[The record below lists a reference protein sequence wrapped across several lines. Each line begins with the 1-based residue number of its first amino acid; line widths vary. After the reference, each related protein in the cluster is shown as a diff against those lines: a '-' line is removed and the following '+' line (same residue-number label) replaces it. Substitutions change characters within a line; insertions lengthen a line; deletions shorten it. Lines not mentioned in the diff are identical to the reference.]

1 MAGFF
6 RYLGRNPALTAGL
19 AIMLILIL
27 FAGIG
32 SLVVPL
38 DKAYPLAVKPNQPPS
53 REFPF
58 GTDAQGRDLL
68 AMVIRGTY
76 LTSRIGFIAGS
87 IGLGIGTVLGFV
99 AAYYGGILDTVIRWI
114 VDVLL
119 TVPGLLVLIV
129 IAATIKRGISVMG
142 MSLIVSCLAW
152 MGPTRTIR
160 SQVLSLRERAFV
172 RVAKLSGEGDL
183 RIIFQELMPNLLPF
197 LAASLVGSITGAVF
211 ASMGLEALGLGS
223 LREPTLGTTIYFA
236 MFYSAFVS
244 GMWWWFMAPVSI
256 IVLLFIGLFL
266 ISVGLD
272 ELANP
277 RARRTA

>member
-1 MAGFF
+1 MAGFLRYF
-6 RYLGRNPALTAGL
+6 RRNPALTAGL
-19 AIMLILIL
+19 AIFLALVL
-27 FAGIG
+27 FAGVG
-32 SLVVPL
+32 SLLVPSA
-38 DKAYPLAVKPNQPPS
+38 KAYPLAVKASQPPS
-53 REFPF
+53 REYPF

-87 IGLGIGTVLGFV
+87 IGLGIGTVLGFLS
-99 AAYYGGILDTVIRWI
+99 AYYGGVLDTIIRWV

-129 IAATIKRGISVMG
+129 ISATIKRGISVMG

-160 SQVLSLRERAFV
+160 AQVLSLRERAFV

-183 RIIFQELMPNLLPF
+183 RIIFEELMPNLLPF
-197 LAASLVGSITGAVF
+197 LAASFVGAVTGAVF

-223 LREPTLGTTIYFA
+223 LREPTLGTAIYFA

-244 GMWWWFMAPVSI
+244 GMWWWFIAPVSI
-256 IVLLFIGLFL
+256 IVLLFVSLFL

-277 RARRTA
+277 RTRRAA

>member
-6 RYLGRNPALTAGL
+6 RYLGRNPALAAGL
-19 AIMLILIL
+19 AIMLVLVL
-27 FAGIG
+27 FAGVG
-32 SLVVPL
+32 SLVVPGE
-38 DKAYPLAVKPNQPPS
+38 KAYPLAVKANQPPS

-87 IGLGIGTVLGFV
+87 IGLGIGTVLGFL
-99 AAYYGGILDTVIRWI
+99 AAYYGGVLDTVVRWI

-183 RIIFQELMPNLLPF
+183 RIIFEELMPNLLPY
-197 LAASLVGSITGAVF
+197 LAASLVGSITGAIF

-223 LREPTLGTTIYFA
+223 LREPTLGTAIYFA

-244 GMWWWFMAPVSI
+244 GMWWWFMAPVTI
-256 IVLLFIGLFL
+256 IVLLFISLFL

-277 RARRTA
+277 RTRRTA